1 MRHARSHPRSP
12 GRVAATTACLFA
24 LQLAVG
30 ASETESNAAARPPA
44 TPTYTR
50 PGADLLA
57 SAERILCKRTPQEDL
72 RLHVLRPAGA
82 SSEPLPAIVYFSGGG
97 WVTENVEG
105 QIPVAAWFRDH
116 GIIAITAE
124 YRVRSRSGT
133 TPVECVRDARSAVR
147 YVRAHA
153 RELGIDPAR
162 IIVAG
167 GSAGG
172 HIAASTVLPTGDEP
186 GEDVGVS
193 CRADALVLHNPVLG
207 EGFGRE
213 FFAEHPELSPLR
225 GVTAD
230 WPPTILSCGTKDP
243 LTPHEVAV
251 KFTAAMQD
259 AGNVCELITVPE
271 AGHSCDWPV
280 SNPNFLPTLQRM
292 TAFLRE
298 QGLMP

>member
-1 MRHARSHPRSP
+1 MHHARSRTGSR
-12 GRVAATTACLFA
+12 GRVAATSACLLA
-24 LQLAVG
+24 LQLLAG
-30 ASETESNAAARPPA
+30 ATETESNAAARPPVA
-44 TPTYTR
+44 PTYTR
-50 PGADLLA
+50 SGAELVA
-57 SAERILCKRTPQEDL
+57 SAEKVLYKRTPQEDL
-72 RLHVLRPAGA
+72 HLHLLRPAGA
-82 SSEPLPAIVYFSGGG
+82 PTGPLPAIVYFSGGG
-97 WVTENVEG
+97 WVTQKVEG

-116 GIIAITAE
+116 GLIAITAE

-225 GVTAD
+225 GVSAD

-243 LTPHEVAV
+243 LTPHDVAV

-280 SNPNFLPTLQRM
+280 SNPNFLPTLRRM